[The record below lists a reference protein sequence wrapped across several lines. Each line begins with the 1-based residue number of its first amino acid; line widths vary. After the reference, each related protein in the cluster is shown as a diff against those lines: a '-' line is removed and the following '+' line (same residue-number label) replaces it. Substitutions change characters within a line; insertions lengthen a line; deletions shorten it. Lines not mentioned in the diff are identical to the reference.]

1 MSLGTPNT
9 RLYVGN
15 LSWKTTEAG
24 LREALAVNGRTVTK
38 VDIKT
43 DTKTGRS
50 RGFAFV
56 DLASEE
62 EAQAAVDELHGTE
75 LNGRPLKVS
84 TAKDQKRNTGG
95 FGRGERSYG
104 DRRDRGGFGRGGGG
118 GGGGRRW

>member
-1 MSLGTPNT
+1 MTFSNT

-15 LSWKTTEAG
+15 LSWKTTEAS

-84 TAKDQKRNTGG
+84 TAKEQKRTTGG
-95 FGRGERSYG
+95 FGRGERSYD